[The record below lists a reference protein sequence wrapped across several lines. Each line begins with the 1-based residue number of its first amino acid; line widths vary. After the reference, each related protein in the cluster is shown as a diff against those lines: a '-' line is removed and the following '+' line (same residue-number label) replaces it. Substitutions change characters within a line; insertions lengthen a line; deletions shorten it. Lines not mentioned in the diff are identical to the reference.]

1 MSSIFQLGNL
11 VEFYQEWLKG
21 IYQHG
26 NLSYEILG
34 KRSILWL
41 GGVYMD
47 TTLGKIDEQEEFFKE
62 LDKGIDDME
71 NGRVLPHEE
80 TMKIIGER
88 LRVYVQNTRIK

>member
-1 MSSIFQLGNL
+1 MVIFPMKYWERGA
-11 VEFYQEWLKG
+11 
-21 IYQHG
+21 
-26 NLSYEILG
+26 SY
-34 KRSILWL
+34 L

-47 TTLGKIDEQEEFFKE
+47 TTLGKNDEQEEFFKE

-88 LRVYVQNTRIK
+88 LRVYVQNTRMKSTYNNQTLD